1 MLACSAL
8 RRRYRDLLRGGGAAV
23 RFVYL
28 AGEPAFVR
36 GRLAGRKGHFMP
48 PSLLDSQFAALEEP
62 GADEAAIRVDAAATP
77 QAIVDRVVDALGEQP
92 RSPG

>member
-1 MLACSAL
+1 MISGDRKEARLV
-8 RRRYRDLLRGGGAAV
+8 YLRGSREIIGQ
-23 RFVYL
+23 
-28 AGEPAFVR
+28 
-36 GRLAGRKGHFMP
+36 RLAARKGHFMP